1 MTQPNLIN
9 LHPNEYSQG
18 LRYYPFA
25 VNLDKCVESCNIL
38 NDISNRVCVPNKTK
52 DLNSH
57 VFNIISRIRESKNIN
72 KAYHVNAKINLMVE
86 NLTQIKSGITVNVC
100 VSVKFQTNMMC
111 VKKIIFGILLHVAVK
126 MVNM

>member
-1 MTQPNLIN
+1 MTQPNPIN

-38 NDISNRVCVPNKTK
+38 NDISNRVCVPNKAK

>member
-111 VKKIIFGILLHVAVK
+111 VKKIIFGILLHVVVK